1 MGKRFL
7 LVTEEWAGSG
17 HRMAAQALAEEL
29 RARPGS
35 ESTRVVGGLETASPA
50 LRELSRFFYLGM
62 LRYAPPLWQ
71 RLYEQEKIWST
82 TLRKPL
88 GWWLSL
94 KLTHELLIEEQPD
107 VVIATH
113 AYCLSALALAK
124 QKMDKPFH
132 LVSVPTDYHI
142 NHFWIHPQIDSY
154 IVAHEQLAAVLTN
167 EYQVSADKVHV
178 HGIPVRP
185 AFHEAGER
193 DKPGWRTKLGLSLD
207 RFTVLVSGGEGG
219 YGGIQEML
227 YELIKIQTPLQI
239 IVITG
244 KNAKL
249 QMQLEAWLRLE
260 TSQHHVVF
268 IKGYEPQMWQ
278 WIGAADVYISKPGG
292 ISCAEALALK
302 TPLILYRP
310 LPGQERRNSAFFMQ
324 NEAAVIVERPE
335 EIHEVIN
342 RLRNREQWE
351 RVIEKMESLRRPE
364 AAYKT
369 AEYLLGL

>member
-17 HRMAAQALAEEL
+17 HRMAAQALLEEL
-29 RARPGS
+29 EVRSGVDS
-35 ESTRVVGGLETASPA
+35 LRVVGGLETASPA

-71 RLYEQEKIWST
+71 RLYEQEKMWST

-94 KLTHELLIEEQPD
+94 KLTQELLVEEQPN

-113 AYCLSALALAK
+113 AYCLSALADAK

-142 NHFWIHPQIDSY
+142 NHFWVHPHIDSY
-154 IVAHEQLAAVLTN
+154 IVAHEQLASVLTN
-167 EYQVSADKVHV
+167 EYQVSPDKIHV

-185 AFHEAGER
+185 AFREAGKK
-193 DKPGWRTKLGLSLD
+193 DKPGWRAELGLSLE

-219 YGGIQEML
+219 HGGIQEVL
-227 YELIKIQTPLQI
+227 FELMKVQDPLQI

-244 KNAKL
+244 KNTKL
-249 QMQLEAWLRLE
+249 HMQLEAWLRLE
-260 TSQHHVVF
+260 TSLHHIVF

-278 WIGAADVYISKPGG
+278 WIGAADAYVSKPGG

-310 LPGQERRNSAFFMQ
+310 LPGQERRNSSFFMQ
-324 NEAAVIVERPE
+324 NEAAVVLERPE
-335 EIHEVIN
+335 GIHEVIN
-342 RLRNREQWE
+342 RWRNKEQWE
-351 RVIEKMESLRRPE
+351 GAIEKMESLRRPE
-364 AAYKT
+364 AAQRT